1 MIKIFTCWRQ
11 RSLFPFTKRGENVN
25 LTIYIHAWWLTKHEL
40 TGQPKLDDS
49 TRKLQ
54 VHLDNVKSPSVR
66 AKPPPPLP
74 TPPWN
79 IAPVPRA
86 QLGIYHSRL
95 LTDPAR
101 NSSSPSRLGTAHPGG
116 GIFTVAYDSWAYFHH
131 GSGEGGG
138 TQENPFPTNVQF
150 SCWRL
155 VERIERGYPFPA
167 NRPGPQLVLP
177 RSVFL
182 SSLNEPSVVDRST
195 RNLCEKSSLL
205 SDRLDSKEWSVNYF
219 GYEAALIIYRRFWQ
233 RFYTRLLRS
242 LNK

>member
-1 MIKIFTCWRQ
+1 MSKVRPSVQ
-11 RSLFPFTKRGENVN
+11 NLLPLFPPHLEISPLSHVLNSEYIIRDYLQTRLVILPHRLDSARHIQAGEFSPWRTIHERTSTTDRG
-25 LTIYIHAWWLTKHEL
+25 
-40 TGQPKLDDS
+40 
-49 TRKLQ
+49 R
-54 VHLDNVKSPSVR
+54 R
-66 AKPPPPLP
+66 
-74 TPPWN
+74 
-79 IAPVPRA
+79 
-86 QLGIYHSRL
+86 
-95 LTDPAR
+95 
-101 NSSSPSRLGTAHPGG
+101 
-116 GIFTVAYDSWAYFHH
+116 
-131 GSGEGGG
+131 GG

>member
-1 MIKIFTCWRQ
+1 MEAKVP
-11 RSLFPFTKRGENVN
+11 FPFTKRGGKRKPYV
-25 LTIYIHAWWLTKHEL
+25 YIHAWWLTKHEL
-40 TGQPKLDDS
+40 TGRPKLDGS

-54 VHLDNVKSPSVR
+54 VHLDNVKGPSVR

-116 GIFTVAYDSWAYFHH
+116 GVFTVAYDSWAYFHH
-131 GSGEGGG
+131 GSEGRGGG

-195 RNLCEKSSLL
+195 RNLCENLRCWAIDSIRKN
-205 SDRLDSKEWSVNYF
+205 DRLIISVTKLLWLFIGGF
-219 GYEAALIIYRRFWQ
+219 GSVLYEVITFVE
-233 RFYTRLLRS
+233 
-242 LNK
+242 